1 MCPACLAAAALIAA
15 GVAST
20 GGLAVITIKRFS
32 VKNAVENN
40 SDLPSSER
48 LEK

>member
-20 GGLAVITIKRFS
+20 GGLAMITIKRFS
-32 VKNAVENN
+32 VKNALDDN
-40 SDLPSSER
+40 SALPSSER
-48 LEK
+48 LGK

>member
-20 GGLAVITIKRFS
+20 GGLAVITIKRFG
-32 VKNAVENN
+32 VKNAVVTHAA
-40 SDLPSSER
+40 PSSTER
-48 LEK
+48 HEK

>member
-1 MCPACLAAAALIAA
+1 MCPMCLATAALIAA

-20 GGLAVITIKRFS
+20 GGLAVVAMKRFG
-32 VKNAVENN
+32 VKNAVDNN
-40 SDLPSSER
+40 SALPASKR